1 MANFDLVLW
10 SYVAVLVTVGLVEFS
25 KSRSKASLMASCLL
39 AAPLVLA
46 ALGGFGVAESRP
58 AARAVIGCCFA
69 LFAYRWWVKKRFM
82 PSGLMALVSLA
93 ACGLL
98 SGFAYD

>member
-10 SYVAVLVTVGLVEFS
+10 SYVALLVTVGLVEFI
-25 KSRSKASLMASCLL
+25 KARSKASLMASCLL
-39 AAPLVLA
+39 AAPLFLA

-69 LFAYRWWVKKRFM
+69 LFAYRWRVRQRFI
-82 PSGLMALVSLA
+82 PNGLMALASLA

-98 SGFAYD
+98 AGFAND